1 MIHPL
6 PAVDATDNT
15 PLPPPRKPPFFV
27 LFLQVAFAI
36 AKLLAKNL
44 MNPELKKERRLSP
57 ANNYALLTCC
67 SSAVLLLPSL
77 VMDGQKSL
85 ETFNAMGAAKWGF
98 SKELLVC
105 GMMYYAY
112 NEMGFRVLDLLDP
125 VMQAVANSAKRV
137 VILFAAVAFLG
148 EQVTARKLIGSTIAI
163 AGVTLYSLA
172 KAMSVAKKGKPRKKK
187 VVLRVVEEVEE
198 AGTWQP

>member
-1 MIHPL
+1 M
-6 PAVDATDNT
+6 
-15 PLPPPRKPPFFV
+15 FF
-27 LFLQVAFAI
+27 QKVAFAI

-44 MNPELKKERRLSP
+44 MNPDMKKERRLGA

-67 SSAVLLLPSL
+67 SSAVLFLPSL
-77 VMDGQKSL
+77 LLDGKNSL
-85 ETFNAMGAAKWGF
+85 QTFNAMGADKLGF
-98 SKELLVC
+98 SQELLIC

-148 EQVTARKLIGSTIAI
+148 ESVTTRKLIGSAIAI
-163 AGVTLYSLA
+163 GGVTLYSLA
-172 KAMSVAKKGKPRKKK
+172 KALSVKGKPKKKK
-187 VVLRVVEEVEE
+187 VVIQVVEEVE
-198 AGTWQP
+198 APGTWQP